1 MLTIQ
6 SIHVDC
12 RTGFLA
18 SSSLEL
24 GHSLS
29 WPPTFDLVL
38 WWNISVAESKIW
50 GVPILK
56 TSIDNR
62 FYRRSGGARIFQ
74 SR

>member
-18 SSSLEL
+18 LSSLEL

-29 WPPTFDLVL
+29 WPAIFDLDP
-38 WWNISVAESKIW
+38 WWNISVAESKF
-50 GVPILK
+50 G
-56 TSIDNR
+56 
-62 FYRRSGGARIFQ
+62 RRSPDFENLHK
-74 SR
+74 